1 VNLVMSCLAFAAL
14 ACRPAPVP
22 STPPPSPAPASDAS
36 RARDRMVRD
45 QIEARG
51 VRDPLTLAAMRKV
64 PRHELVPADV
74 RPFAH
79 DDNPLPIGL
88 GQTISQPYI
97 VALMTAAAALRP
109 GDRVLE
115 VGTGSGYAAAILG
128 RIAHE
133 VYTVERHEEL
143 ARVAAER
150 LARLGFSNVFVFHG
164 DGTLG
169 WPEHAPYDAI
179 VVAAGGPKV
188 PEALLDQLAP
198 SGRLVIPVGEGRSVQ
213 RLLRVTRGADGRLRQ
228 EELGDVRFVPLI
240 GTQGWTA
247 ASRADPEPP
256 GNPGSPRARS
266 RRADR
271 IDRGPGSRGAAR
283 APRPSAAGADR

>member
-1 VNLVMSCLAFAAL
+1 MSDL
-14 ACRPAPVP
+14 
-22 STPPPSPAPASDAS
+22 SDA
-36 RARDRMVRD
+36 RAHMVRTH
-45 QIEARG
+45 IAARG
-51 VRDPLTLAAMRKV
+51 VRDPAVLAAMRDV
-64 PRHELVPADV
+64 PREAFLPPELEEFAYAD
-74 RPFAH
+74 A
-79 DDNPLPIGL
+79 PLPIER

-97 VALMTAAAALRP
+97 VALMTAAVALRP

-150 LARLGFSNVFVFHG
+150 LAHLGFSNVSVFHG

-198 SGRLVIPVGEGRSVQ
+198 GGRLVIPVGEGRSVQ
-213 RLLRVTRGADGRLRQ
+213 RLLRVTRGADGRLRE

-247 ASRADPEPP
+247 EPTEWNGRPSTGLRAARKPWFTSCAKPPSRSSRSRARIS
-256 GNPGSPRARS
+256 GRCSSGSAE
-266 RRADR
+266 
-271 IDRGPGSRGAAR
+271 RGWC
-283 APRPSAAGADR
+283 